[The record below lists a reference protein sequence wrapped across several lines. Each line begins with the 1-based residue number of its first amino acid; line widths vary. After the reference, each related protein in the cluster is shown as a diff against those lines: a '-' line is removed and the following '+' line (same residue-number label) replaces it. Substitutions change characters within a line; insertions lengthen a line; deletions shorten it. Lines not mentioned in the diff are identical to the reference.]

1 MINITKEAH
10 KRGLTLRE
18 VACEVGYSL
27 THLATARKNKH
38 GSIYFWESI
47 YSFFGLELPLNDV
60 FNLGKFKNNKLRQLM
75 YMKKLSIEQVA
86 QLSGFSVRTVMA
98 VLGNYKCV
106 SNIAKEIIQGVINN
120 A

>member
-1 MINITKEAH
+1 MIDIAKEAY
-10 KRGLTLRE
+10 KRGLSLMD
-18 VACEVGYSL
+18 VAHEVGYSL
-27 THLATARKNKH
+27 SHIQTAGKRNH
-38 GSIYFWESI
+38 ASIYFWESI

-60 FNLGKFKNNKLRQLM
+60 FNFKFFKNNKLRQLM

-106 SNIAKEIIQGVINN
+106 SNIAKEIIKGVIND

>member
-10 KRGLTLRE
+10 KRGLTLEE

-27 THLATARKNKH
+27 SHLTTVRKNKH

-47 YSFFGLELPLNDV
+47 YSFFGLELPLKEV
-60 FNLGKFKNNKLRQLM
+60 FKLGKFKNNKLRQLM
-75 YMKKLSIEQVA
+75 YVKKLSVKQVA
-86 QLSGFSVRTVMA
+86 LLSGFSVRTVEK

-106 SNIAKEIIQGVINN
+106 SKVAKEIIEGVINN